1 MKQFIFAIAI
11 LVSFIG
17 TAQDYNKWSVG
28 FNLGGHD
35 GLHNTNHTT
44 RIFQFTH
51 YELNARRMYNNRI
64 GLKYD
69 MGFDHFNFKDGH
81 PATNAL
87 RFSIQPTINL
97 TDMLH
102 MNDFSS
108 RWGMMLHF
116 GVGYA
121 VMWNKTLAT
130 GPKELFKAGDGSVD
144 EMLQGIIGLTPQF
157 KVNDR
162 LSINGDISF
171 MGNIRQNKGFDF
183 ESSSIQGGGFS
194 GYYATATVGF
204 SYYLGKAKS
213 HADWTYTPRLNQS
226 DLDRIANLEK
236 QAKEA
241 EQKLG
246 DDDKDGVINAV
257 DQEVNT
263 PEGRAVDVTG
273 KTIVP
278 TPAPDL
284 NTIDTDGDGFVD
296 GKDECPTVKGTHNG
310 CPEEHSPEK
319 DAKTLNDSG
328 INDIMFVKGSF
339 YLNPTYNVI
348 LDKVVSYMAANPSQ
362 KIAVSGHA
370 DSEGGDAVNN
380 KLSEARVNNVVD
392 YLVKKGADKNRLV
405 ISYKGKKETKYAGNT
420 LEIDAA
426 NRRVQFAIVR

>member
-1 MKQFIFAIAI
+1 MKQILFAFISLI
-11 LVSFIG
+11 SFLSS
-17 TAQDYNKWSVG
+17 AQDYNKWSVG
-28 FNLGGHD
+28 VNLGGHD

-69 MGFDHFNFKDGH
+69 IGFDHFNFKDGH

-102 MNDFSS
+102 MNDFST

-116 GVGYA
+116 GGGYA
-121 VMWNKTLAT
+121 TMWNKALIS
-130 GPKELFKAGDGSVD
+130 GPKELFKAKEGSVD

-171 MGNIRQNKGFDF
+171 IGNIRQNNGFDF
-183 ESSSIQGGGFS
+183 EASPIQGGGFS

-204 SYYLGKAKS
+204 SYYIGKAKS
-213 HADWTYTPRLNQS
+213 HADWTYTPRLNQA

-263 PEGRAVDVTG
+263 PAGNAVDVTG

-310 CPEEHSPEK
+310 CPEDNSPEK
-319 DAKTLNDSG
+319 DAKALIDYG
-328 INDIMFVKGSF
+328 IYDVMFVTGSF
-339 YLNPTYNVI
+339 YLNPTYNGI
-348 LDKVVSYMAANPSQ
+348 LDKVVNYMAANPSQ
-362 KIAVSGHA
+362 KMAISGHA
-370 DSEGGDAVNN
+370 DITGGDEVNN
-380 KLSEARVNNVVD
+380 KLSEARVNTVVD

-405 ISYKGKKETKYAGNT
+405 ISYKGKKETKYAGST

-426 NRRVQFAIVR
+426 NRRVQFSIVR